1 MARRLALL
9 REPDLDPVLDV
20 QGFQRTL
27 GRPFPAHATATGPL
41 LDASVRP
48 PCDLP
53 HLHFHDPRHLSATLP
68 LAEGAHPKI
77 VSERPGRSSVAV
89 THDVYSHVTMAMQ
102 EVAVATLDAVLPGSR
117 NAAKADDAPAAT

>member
-41 LDASVRP
+41 LDTSVRP

-53 HLHFHDPRHLSATLP
+53 HLHFHDPRHLSATIL

-77 VSERPGRSSVAV
+77 VSERPGRSS
-89 THDVYSHVTMAMQ
+89 
-102 EVAVATLDAVLPGSR
+102 VAVATLDAVLPGSR